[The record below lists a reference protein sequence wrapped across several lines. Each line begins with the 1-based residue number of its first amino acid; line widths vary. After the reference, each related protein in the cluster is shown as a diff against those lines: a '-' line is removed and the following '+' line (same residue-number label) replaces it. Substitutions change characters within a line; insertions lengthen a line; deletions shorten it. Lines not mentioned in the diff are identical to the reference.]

1 LKEGDEMK
9 SELDKLR
16 KENADLK
23 QEVAG
28 FKLALAVAVIG
39 IGYFVAE
46 WLIETGVLQ

>member
-1 LKEGDEMK
+1 MRVPVTDSRPPWM
-9 SELDKLR
+9 
-16 KENADLK
+16 K

-28 FKLALAVAVIG
+28 FKLALTVAVIG